1 MIRSW
6 LCLKEVR
13 ARLVFS
19 PNPPAGSKNEKH
31 ERLASSSLISRFR
44 RPRFFRED
52 GEILLL
58 LSVHSESGPGDP
70 EVVQG
75 PGSPEAVQMTFFDKG
90 TKIIALSQ

>member
-1 MIRSW
+1 MMRSW

-19 PNPPAGSKNEKH
+19 PNPPAGSKNEKQ

-44 RPRFFRED
+44 RPRFFRDD

-58 LSVHSESGPGDP
+58 LSALHSESGPGDS
-70 EVVQG
+70 VIQG
-75 PGSPEAVQMTFFDKG
+75 MTNSKSPFE
-90 TKIIALSQ
+90 I